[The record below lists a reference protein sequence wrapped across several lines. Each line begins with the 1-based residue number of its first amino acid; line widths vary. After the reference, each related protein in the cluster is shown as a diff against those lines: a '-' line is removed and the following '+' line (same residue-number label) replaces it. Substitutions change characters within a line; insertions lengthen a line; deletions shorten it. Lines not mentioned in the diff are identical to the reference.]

1 MKHLFQKLL
10 ARIDPSKVK
19 ASVKAKDIVSSN
31 KDLLQDSDPGS
42 EITHTWLWP
51 TVGNFLRPK
60 DIIVTETGLK
70 FNCTALTIRNFEF
83 WYQRC

>member
-1 MKHLFQKLL
+1 MKKLLQKLIT
-10 ARIDPSKVK
+10 RIDPSKVK
-19 ASVKAKDIVSSN
+19 VSLKAKDVVSSN
-31 KDLLQDSDPGS
+31 KDLLEGTESGS

-60 DIIVTETGLK
+60 DIVVTETGLK
-70 FNCTALTIRNFEF
+70 LNCTVLTIRNFQF